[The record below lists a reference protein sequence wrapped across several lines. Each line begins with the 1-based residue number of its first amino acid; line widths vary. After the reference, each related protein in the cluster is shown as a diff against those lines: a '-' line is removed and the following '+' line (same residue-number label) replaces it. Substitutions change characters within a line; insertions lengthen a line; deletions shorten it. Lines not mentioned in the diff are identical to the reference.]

1 MGKKLNINVESK
13 NIKTDNDIVK
23 STLIESTF
31 DYKNVGITEDK
42 DISELIKLEKEIK
55 FHQESWIVPTAYFFA
70 QTDKYFPTGKLN
82 A

>member
-42 DISELIKLEKEIK
+42 DISELIKLEKEII
-55 FHQESWIVPTAYFFA
+55 SS
-70 QTDKYFPTGKLN
+70 KLS